1 MSGAFV
7 TVNVA
12 PNFSVR
18 GGYNL
23 IWINQVTRPARDI
36 VYNDNGPSAPAGIA
50 QQTIFHDI
58 FINGFSF
65 GCEFK
70 F

>member
-1 MSGAFV
+1 VS
-7 TVNVA
+7 VNIA

-23 IWINQVTRPARDI
+23 LWINQVTRPARNI
-36 VYNDNGPSAPAGIA
+36 VYDDHGLAALAGIG

-65 GCEFK
+65 GAEFR